1 MTVSSGLVNACTS
14 HNRPETYNVQ
24 LMIDILAETPEA
36 LDLAAEFLK
45 THAALRR
52 ASEVPTGTPAA
63 PFVPAAPIAPTATAA
78 ASSTPSPI
86 LAPAVA
92 PEAPPAP
99 SNVLPFVQP
108 APMSAPSVA
117 TAGTSASP
125 IAPPAPISN
134 GATASPGA
142 SVAPLADEYDSAGVP
157 WDARI
162 HQKGKSVKK
171 DKTWKLQKG
180 IADAV
185 VSAVMQELAARI
197 RKTPAAPPAPETP
210 VAAGAVAPVTLPPVP
225 ILGTPQAPLAPPAPG
240 QVAAPPAP
248 AAQAET
254 VAPALD
260 PYRALIRKV
269 TDARTAKRCTA
280 EEVTACA
287 AAAGVPSLQ
296 ALNAMPHLISTVEA
310 HIDALLATR

>member
-1 MTVSSGLVNACTS
+1 M
-14 HNRPETYNVQ
+14 Q
-24 LMIDILAETPEA
+24 LMIDILAETPAA
-36 LDLAAEFLK
+36 LRLAAEFLSS
-45 THAALRR
+45 HAALRE
-52 ASEVPTGTPAA
+52 ASEVPTGTHAA
-63 PFVPAAPIAPTATAA
+63 PFAPAAPIAPIATAP
-78 ASSTPSPI
+78 ASSTLNPT

-99 SNVLPFVQP
+99 GNVLPFVPP
-108 APMSAPSVA
+108 APPTGPAVILGENGNVVA
-117 TAGTSASP
+117 MMN
-125 IAPPAPISN
+125 APPAATPDTRVVQMATTSN
-134 GATASPGA
+134 VAPVSPGVLA
-142 SVAPLADEYDSAGVP
+142 APPVDEYDSSGVP
-157 WDARI
+157 FDARI
-162 HQKGKSVKK
+162 HQKKRSVKK
-171 DKTWKLQKG
+171 DGSWKLQKG

-185 VSAVMQELAARI
+185 VSAVMQELAPRI
-197 RKTPAAPPAPETP
+197 RKAPVAPAAPPAPVTP
-210 VAAGAVAPVTLPPVP
+210 VAAGASAPVTLPPVP
-225 ILGTPQAPLAPPAPG
+225 PIPGTPTAPQAAPAAPSAPTAPPAP
-240 QVAAPPAP
+240 
-248 AAQAET
+248 QAET